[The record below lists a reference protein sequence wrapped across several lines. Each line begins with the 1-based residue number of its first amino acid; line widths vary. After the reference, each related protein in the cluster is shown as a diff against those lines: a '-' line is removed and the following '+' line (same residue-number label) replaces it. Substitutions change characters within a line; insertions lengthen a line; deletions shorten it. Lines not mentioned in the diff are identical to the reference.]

1 MAHDL
6 RVFFA
11 LESVSETYGGPI
23 KSVASLQDMFHEENL
38 NVSIIQASMAV
49 SLIDPCHVLKN
60 VMTFWACLPE
70 LIGRIIKGKK
80 SLIIFNNQ
88 WSFGVQILAV
98 FCCFF
103 RIPYIWWVRGV
114 PTYQRSLKKWV
125 VWHFSQ
131 KWLMAHARTI
141 VCSSPKSVDRIK
153 SQLSKTDINII
164 DVPNII
170 EFPETVCP
178 ERKSKETHVDVT
190 RLNLLT
196 VGRFHKSKRMLE
208 LVENCPAQING
219 KHVRLT
225 LAGYANDGDYIDLI
239 RASAKQKNHDI
250 LIEENVSTERLCKI
264 HEEADIFVSLSDIE
278 NFGNAIADALAFG
291 LPVVINDETDFW
303 PSQKC
308 PGVYACSDKTLT
320 KALELAV
327 AYHETFSLSER
338 KNGFETYWRDFSLDK
353 YNQLLTLCLS
363 FAE

>member
-1 MAHDL
+1 MA
-6 RVFFA
+6 
-11 LESVSETYGGPI
+11 I
-23 KSVASLQDMFHEENL
+23 SLT
-38 NVSIIQASMAV
+38 
-49 SLIDPCHVLKN
+49 DPCHLLKN
-60 VMTFWACLPE
+60 AMTFWACLPE

-98 FCCFF
+98 FCCFL

-114 PTYQRSLKKWV
+114 PSYQGSLKKWV

-131 KWLMAHARTI
+131 KWLMANARTI
-141 VCSSPKSVDRIK
+141 VGSSPKSVDRIK
-153 SQLSKTDINII
+153 SQLSKTDVNII

-170 EFPETVCP
+170 EFPEAVCIEFNYEESP
-178 ERKSKETHVDVT
+178 KNLT

-196 VGRFHKSKRMLE
+196 VGRFHKSKRMIE
-208 LVENCPAQING
+208 LVENCPSQING

-225 LAGYANDGDYIDLI
+225 LAGYAYDGEYIDLI
-239 RASAKQKNHDI
+239 RASAKQKNLDI
-250 LIEENVSTERLCKI
+250 IIEKNISTERLRKI
-264 HEEADIFVSLSDIE
+264 HEEANIFVSLSDIE

-308 PGVYACSDKTLT
+308 PGVYACSDKTLK

-327 AYHETFSLSER
+327 AYHETYSLSER

-353 YNQLLTLCLS
+353 YTQLLTLCLS
-363 FAE
+363 FSE